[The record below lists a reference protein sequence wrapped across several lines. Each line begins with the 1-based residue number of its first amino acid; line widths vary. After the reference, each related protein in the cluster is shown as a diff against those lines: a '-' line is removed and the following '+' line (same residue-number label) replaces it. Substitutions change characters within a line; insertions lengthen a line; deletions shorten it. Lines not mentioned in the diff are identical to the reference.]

1 MNGYV
6 AYLAVQQQTAEFA
19 HEARPDARVQPAG
32 DMNRVR
38 RGTQLRYQL
47 SLGLRRLADRVEP
60 RTVRDSLAV
69 PGSR

>member
-6 AYLAVQQQTAEFA
+6 AYLGVQQLAAEIA
-19 HEARPDARVQPAG
+19 HEARPDARVQPDVDA
-32 DMNRVR
+32 NRVR

-60 RTVRDSLAV
+60 RPVGDPVAM
-69 PGSR
+69 PGGR